1 MTLTIVSQQCRAE
14 AEVAAED
21 EEEAEGR
28 ALHPE
33 EALREAETL
42 GWGSLLGAGAQRP
55 LRQHLEICPL

>member
-1 MTLTIVSQQCRAE
+1 MTLMTACQQCLAE
-14 AEVAAED
+14 AEAEAEA

-42 GWGSLLGAGAQRP
+42 GWRSLLEAGAQRP
-55 LRQHLEICPL
+55 PHQHLET